1 MFVTLIREDKQVAA
15 FVRLRDDNTVEINAA
30 PSKLMGQLQQIY
42 RPMMTPIEFA
52 QANFNLTRLRR
63 HGFTWELMLIK
74 DYLEL
79 SAIDHPRATD
89 L

>member
-30 PSKLMGQLQQIY
+30 PSKLRGQLQQIY
-42 RPMMTPIEFA
+42 CPTMTPVEFA
-52 QANFNLTRLRR
+52 RANFKLNHLRQ
-63 HGFTWELMLIK
+63 HGLTWELMLRK
-74 DYLEL
+74 DYLEF
-79 SAIDHPRATD
+79 SAIDYPRATE